1 MKIGIVI
8 GNVWSTKKE
17 QKLSGLKL
25 LIVQPINIVDGST
38 NSSPIIVA
46 DIIGAGRGEIV
57 IIAGGSSARK
67 AAGDSEIPVDATVVG
82 IVDGSDID
90 SSLINEKQEE
100 NICSK
105 N

>member
-1 MKIGIVI
+1 MRIGIVI

-17 QKLSGLKL
+17 EKLSGLKL
-25 LIVQPINIVDGST
+25 LIVQPVNIVDGAMDST
-38 NSSPIIVA
+38 PIIAA
-46 DIIGAGRGEIV
+46 DTIGAGCGETV
-57 IIAGGSSARK
+57 IIVDGSSARK
-67 AAGDSEIPVDATVVG
+67 AAGGQDIPVDSTVVG

-90 SSLINEKQEE
+90 RSLISEKQED